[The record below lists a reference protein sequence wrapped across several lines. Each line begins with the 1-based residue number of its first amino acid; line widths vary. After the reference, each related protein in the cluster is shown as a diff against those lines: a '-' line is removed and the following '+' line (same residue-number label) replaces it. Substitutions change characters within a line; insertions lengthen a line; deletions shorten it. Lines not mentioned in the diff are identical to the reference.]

1 MMITQGAIYKHSFT
15 ITQAQV
21 NDFAKVSGDSN
32 PLHLDADYAATTM
45 FKKPIIHGMFGAS
58 IISCVLG
65 TKFPGEGAV
74 YLKQNL
80 EFMRPMFVDV
90 TYEATF
96 TVKEIDEKG
105 RATIQTDIFDQTTNK
120 ICTKGEATVMLPKA

>member
-1 MMITQGAIYKHSFT
+1 MKVGETYIHSFT

-21 NDFAKVSGDSN
+21 NAFAEVSGDNN
-32 PLHLDADYAATTM
+32 PLHLNAEYAAETV

-74 YLKQNL
+74 YLKQGL
-80 EFMRPMFVDV
+80 EFMRPMYVDV
-90 TYEATF
+90 AYEARF
-96 TVKEIDEKG
+96 IVKEIDEKG
-105 RATIQTDIFDQTTNK
+105 RATLQTDIYDQVTGK
-120 ICTKGEATVMLPKA
+120 ICTRGEATVMLPK